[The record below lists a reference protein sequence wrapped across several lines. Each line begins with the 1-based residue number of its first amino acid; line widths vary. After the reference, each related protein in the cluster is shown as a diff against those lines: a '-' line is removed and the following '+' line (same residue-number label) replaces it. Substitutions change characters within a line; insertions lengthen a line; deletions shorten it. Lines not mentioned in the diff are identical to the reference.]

1 MTLDTFIGIQ
11 EQLFW
16 AFGWFARWWLILF
29 GVGGMALAT
38 FMLYQHGWNV
48 TTTSHLKSNRKEY
61 ALCPSA

>member
-38 FMLYQHGWNV
+38 FMFFLQVVSTWLEKYQ
-48 TTTSHLKSNRKEY
+48 Y
-61 ALCPSA
+61 